1 MGFIVF
7 QDFSRNFKG
16 FFLELKCTL
25 MVSHKP
31 QLEEAVEQHGRGF
44 FNVCIF
50 GIKIWL
56 SYRTQCINC
65 KVTVIC
71 TVLNE
76 LVCFQGEK
84 PLTEHTQNKRAV
96 EKMSPV
102 IDLMSFLKVGTCLK
116 LMRLEKISV
125 AGNLFECLEGK
136 GIVNKITF
144 SKYTHQKN
152 FFLTFFQ
159 SVIHCQLLFT
169 AG

>member
-1 MGFIVF
+1 MGFTVF

-16 FFLELKCTL
+16 FFLGIKMYVDGFSQTT
-25 MVSHKP
+25 SR
-31 QLEEAVEQHGRGF
+31 RGSGVAWESF

-50 GIKIWL
+50 GLKFWL

-96 EKMSPV
+96 EEMSPV
-102 IDLMSFLKVGTCLK
+102 IHLLSFLKVETRLK
-116 LMRLEKISV
+116 LLRFEKISV
-125 AGNLFECLEGK
+125 AGNLFEYVEGK
-136 GIVNKITF
+136 GVVNKTTF
-144 SKYTHQKN
+144 SKCTCQKN
-152 FFLTFFQ
+152 
-159 SVIHCQLLFT
+159 LF
-169 AG
+169 